1 MVPARW
7 VAIIACICFMGASVL
22 PAAQLACRC
31 ASKMA
36 APGEEAIPDCCKR
49 AKMPPQSCPIQ
60 EGPSGCCAAKTN
72 SEPCAAGNSFD
83 QRCPVCSQ
91 KQPFDVAAQSG
102 LQENQPTG
110 QTVALVA
117 SLSSVDQFDSLPG
130 LTALI
135 GPERVLPTIG
145 VLLRTCAILC

>member
-36 APGEEAIPDCCKR
+36 ASGETAVPECCKR
-49 AKMPPQSCPIQ
+49 AKAPIQSCPVQ
-60 EGPSGCCAAKTN
+60 EGPSGCCGAKAD
-72 SEPCAAGNSFD
+72 SQPLASGNSFD

-91 KQPFDVAAQSG
+91 KQPVDVAAQTG
-102 LQENQPTG
+102 LQGNQPVG
-110 QTVALVA
+110 QIVALVTG
-117 SLSSVDQFDSLPG
+117 LSTVDQFDTLPG
-130 LTALI
+130 LAACT